1 MPPELP
7 VGILHLSANDYRWID
22 FTICWIACFF
32 EAVPGLAEAISV
44 HLQGLTE
51 QQSRIFTVLL

>member
-1 MPPELP
+1 MPPERP

-22 FTICWIACFF
+22 FAIRWIACFF
-32 EAVPGLAEAISV
+32 EAVSGLAEAISV

-51 QQSRIFTVLL
+51 QQSRIFTVSL